1 MLDARVIREAVRRVV
16 AAASTPRRVFLFNS
30 YARGDATD
38 RSDVDLLVVERKQFG
53 QIPAIFLE
61 TNNVRKSHAP
71 LRQSMGV

>member
-1 MLDARVIREAVRRVV
+1 
-16 AAASTPRRVFLFNS
+16 
-30 YARGDATD
+30 
-38 RSDVDLLVVERKQFG
+38 LLVVERKQFG